1 MGETLCHW
9 RTLIAF
15 AIGRLGDSKTPKL
28 PIAKARK
35 TLQLV
40 QKCFC
45 ALPCRPKAASASVC
59 DGKPKA
65 HRGEAALAEAPASGP
80 CAVAPRWIASAIAVT
95 HGFGGRVP
103 APNIMTH
110 LHSTVTRS
118 AIWAETCARS
128 RHGRSRAPKD
138 RSRRRKPAPRRSGSC
153 HATCAASPS

>member
-1 MGETLCHW
+1 MGDCPRQDSKLVNLQTCKLRKTRGQSPIVFHSLESKVRGSRLGETLCHW

-35 TLQLV
+35 ALQLV

-45 ALPCRPKAASASVC
+45 ALPCRPKAASASVR

-95 HGFGGRVP
+95 HGFSGRAQ
-103 APNIMTH
+103 APP
-110 LHSTVTRS
+110 LY
-118 AIWAETCARS
+118 
-128 RHGRSRAPKD
+128 
-138 RSRRRKPAPRRSGSC
+138 
-153 HATCAASPS
+153 